1 MWKKQFFAIFLKFF
15 LNNEKHFLQVFSR
28 FAGIGWP
35 CLRFNKT
42 GWEIVVGPILCGT
55 KRSKGFFDE
64 SDNWVRL
71 DEWKKSNPGQPDP
84 DNTTK
89 MLDTKGEFG
98 LTTSFVLAF
107 GKNFRSG
114 KLNFP
119 VNIFAIPH
127 AEGFRYGISVG
138 FNR

>member
-1 MWKKQFFAIFLKFF
+1 MQD
-15 LNNEKHFLQVFSR
+15 FSR

-71 DEWKKSNPGQPDP
+71 EEWKKSNPGQPDP

-98 LTTSFVLAF
+98 LENMAAAESTEPHKRNLLVEEMLSMMRDHTFVELVPQAD
-107 GKNFRSG
+107 
-114 KLNFP
+114 P
-119 VNIFAIPH
+119 DW
-127 AEGFRYGISVG
+127 EGIESEEKYFK
-138 FNR
+138 